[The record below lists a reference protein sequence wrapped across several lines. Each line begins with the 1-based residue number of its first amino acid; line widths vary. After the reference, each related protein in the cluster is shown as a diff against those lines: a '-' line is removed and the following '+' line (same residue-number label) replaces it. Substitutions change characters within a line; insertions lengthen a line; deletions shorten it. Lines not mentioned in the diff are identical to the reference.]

1 MEPIVLKQRS
11 MEWLKRNRCVV
22 LVLLAGIVLMLLPT
36 GGSGQES
43 PVTPATQPS
52 VALQEE
58 LESLLSH
65 LEGAGKVRV
74 LLTQA
79 QGERTLYQTDTDV
92 GSSSTR
98 QDTVLITGED
108 RSQSGLVQQVEP
120 PVYRGAVVLCQ
131 GAGKA
136 SVRLAVVEAVSRA
149 TGLPSSS
156 ISVLKMK

>member
-1 MEPIVLKQRS
+1 MDPIVLKQRS
-11 MEWLKRNRCVV
+11 MEWLKRNRYVV
-22 LVLLAGIVLMLLPT
+22 LVLVLGIVLMLLPT
-36 GGSGQES
+36 GSTQE
-43 PVTPATQPS
+43 TPAPAAADQTS
-52 VALQEE
+52 VGLQEE
-58 LESLLSH
+58 LESLLSS

-79 QGERTLYQTDTDV
+79 QGARTLYQTDTDV
-92 GSSSTR
+92 SSSSTR

-108 RSQSGLVQQVEP
+108 RSQAGLVQQVEP

>member
-1 MEPIVLKQRS
+1 MDPIVLKQRS
-11 MEWLKRNRCVV
+11 MEWLKRNRYVV
-22 LVLLAGIVLMLLPT
+22 LVLLAGIVLMVLPT
-36 GGSGQES
+36 GSTQE
-43 PVTPATQPS
+43 TPAPTAPVQTS

-58 LESLLSH
+58 LESLLSS

-79 QGERTLYQTDTDV
+79 QGARILYQTDTDV
-92 GSSSTR
+92 SSSSTR
-98 QDTVLITGED
+98 QDTVLVTGED